1 MIMLKIYLTV
11 DPQTRRGLYDNEA
24 KFLGV
29 FQSMNEAEKTLGEM
43 LNFCSIRSANNLSN
57 NV

>member
-1 MIMLKIYLTV
+1 MLKIYLTI

-29 FQSMNEAEKTLGEM
+29 FQSMNEAEKTLGEI
-43 LNFCSIRSANNLSN
+43 LNYCSIRSANNLSN
-57 NV
+57 NI